1 MLLKCT
7 LRNGSDNRGK
17 KTTTGLQNLHTKA
30 QAALE
35 SSLLVLVLEEA
46 CQALPALGG
55 ENLSLKRMFLPSFRP
70 ETFVGPILCDWF
82 NTRNGT
88 E

>member
-1 MLLKCT
+1 M
-7 LRNGSDNRGK
+7 
-17 KTTTGLQNLHTKA
+17 KA

-55 ENLSLKRMFLPSFRP
+55 ENLSLKCMFLPSFRP
-70 ETFVGPILCDWF
+70 ETFVGPLLCDWF